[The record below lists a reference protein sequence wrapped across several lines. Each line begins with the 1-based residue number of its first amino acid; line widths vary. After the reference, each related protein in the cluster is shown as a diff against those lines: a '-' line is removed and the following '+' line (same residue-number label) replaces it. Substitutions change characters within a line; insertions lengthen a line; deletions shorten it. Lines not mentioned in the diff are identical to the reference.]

1 LKKST
6 FVKEGIKMITTVT
19 LNPAIDRSY
28 IINNF
33 QADNKYRVNDVTVTV
48 GGKGINVAKTASI
61 LGQQINATGF
71 LGGLSGE
78 YIKREL
84 VKMGISTSFIN
95 IDGESR
101 NFTAIIDPINNTE
114 TTVNEE
120 GPFVTKAELTRF
132 IKEYIKILKYSK
144 IIIASGSVPKGVPK
158 TIYRDMVKIAKDNN
172 VIPIIDASGKFLEEV
187 IEAKPY
193 MIKPNISELR
203 TLVGYDLKDEFEI
216 VHESRYIC
224 KQGVEIVV
232 ISLGNEGVIFATK
245 DRVFKAK
252 IPKIETVNVVGSGDA
267 LIAGYAT
274 AMIENYSMEDAIK
287 YSVACGTANA
297 LEKEIGYVDINNVKH
312 LYNKV
317 ELLRVE

>member
-1 LKKST
+1 
-6 FVKEGIKMITTVT
+6 MITTVT

-33 QADNKYRVNDVTVTV
+33 KADNKYRVDDVTVTV
-48 GGKGINVAKTASI
+48 GGKGINVAKTAAI
-61 LGQQINATGF
+61 LGQRINATGF

-84 VKMGISTSFIN
+84 IKLGISTSFVN
-95 IDGESR
+95 IAGESR

-114 TTVNEE
+114 TTVNEN
-120 GPFVTKAELTRF
+120 GPFVTKVELTRF

-172 VIPIIDASGKFLEEV
+172 VIPIIDASGKYLEEA
-187 IEAKPY
+187 IKAKPY
-193 MIKPNISELR
+193 MIKPNIDELR
-203 TLVGYDLKDEFEI
+203 DLVGYDLKNEFEI

-224 KQGVEIVV
+224 KQGVDIVV
-232 ISLGNEGVIFATK
+232 ISLGSEGAIFATK

-252 IPKIETVNVVGSGDA
+252 APTINSVNTVGSGDA
-267 LIAGYAT
+267 LVAGFAIAIT
-274 AMIENYSMEDAIK
+274 ENYSLEEAIK
-287 YSVACGTANA
+287 YGVACGTANA
-297 LEKEIGYVDINNVKH
+297 LEKEIGYVDKDNVSR
-312 LYNKV
+312 LYNETK
-317 ELLRVE
+317 LLRVE